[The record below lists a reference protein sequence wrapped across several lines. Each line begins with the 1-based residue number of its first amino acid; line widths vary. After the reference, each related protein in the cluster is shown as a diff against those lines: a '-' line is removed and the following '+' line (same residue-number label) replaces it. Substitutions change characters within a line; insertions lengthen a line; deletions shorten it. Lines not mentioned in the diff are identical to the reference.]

1 MADETPPEG
10 GADPAVQVT
19 TTTPASG
26 VQVANNTTE
35 PDWKAESRKH
45 EKRSKESY
53 AEAQKLR
60 AELEE
65 IKTASQSETEK
76 AIDKARKEAAKE
88 ATEQVTSGFQKR
100 VLKAEIRA
108 QAAGR
113 FADVDDPVRFLD
125 LDDDKFFDAEGEVQT
140 DALKAALDGLLE
152 AKPHWAAGA
161 SPAAAGDVDAGKG
174 QGPVSGDMNDLI
186 RQRVRG

>member
-10 GADPAVQVT
+10 GAVPAVQVT
-19 TTTPASG
+19 TTAPVKEPGETA
-26 VQVANNTTE
+26 TE

-53 AEAQKLR
+53 AEAQRLA

-65 IKTASQSETEK
+65 IKAASQSETEK
-76 AIDKARKEAAKE
+76 AIEKARKEAAKE
-88 ATEQVTSGFQKR
+88 ATEKVTSGFQTR

-113 FADVDDPVRFLD
+113 FADPDDPVRFLD
-125 LDDDKFFDAEGEVQT
+125 LDDDTFFDGEGEVQT
-140 DALKAALDGLLE
+140 DALKKALDDLLQ
-152 AKPHWAAGA
+152 AKPHLAAGSA
-161 SPAAAGDVDAGKG
+161 APADIDAGKG
-174 QGPVSGDMNDLI
+174 AGPAGADMNDLI
-186 RQRVRG
+186 RQRR